1 VADTIVV
8 VDDDRLVLQ
17 MCQDLLED
25 AGYRIVCLQ
34 DGRALPATVG
44 AVHPALICLDIM
56 MPGTDGLSLCR
67 QLRHG
72 PDAFRG
78 PIVILS
84 AKHYETDKR
93 IAREVGANAFL
104 EKPFTPEQLTRLVQ
118 DLLTR
123 KISARF
129 WGVRGSIPTAAG
141 EFIGY
146 GGNTPCVEVRF
157 SGLEDLFILD
167 GGTGLRELGRS
178 LRGGKEPVHGS
189 VFFTHFH
196 WDHIQGLPFF
206 EPAYG
211 AGNTLKLLG
220 PPQPTA
226 DLLQIL
232 GGQMASVY
240 FPVGLDQFGAH
251 LSFQEIDEG
260 TFQVGPLQVDTLS
273 TLHPGRAL
281 AYRLGFEGKR
291 LVYCTDNELP
301 LGWKQ
306 RGGAAAHEVE
316 RFRDFFAGADLLIHD
331 AQFTPEE
338 LERRRGWGH
347 SAWTDVLDL
356 AVEAGVKQLILFHH
370 DPDHNDS
377 FLDVVGAAVQQRIA
391 DTGSSIAC
399 ELAREGNT
407 VQIWVAI

>member
-1 VADTIVV
+1 MAGTIVV

-25 AGYRIVCLQ
+25 AGYQTICLR

-67 QLRHG
+67 QLRSG

-104 EKPFTPEQLTRLVQ
+104 EKPFEPERLTRLVQ
-118 DLLTR
+118 DLLAR
-123 KISARF
+123 KISARL
-129 WGVRGSIPTAAG
+129 WGVRGSIPTAAR

-157 SGLEDLFILD
+157 SGLEDVFILD

-178 LRGGKEPVHGS
+178 RQGAKEPMHGLL
-189 VFFTHFH
+189 FFTHFH

-240 FPVGLDQFGAH
+240 FPVSLDQLGAH
-251 LSFQEIDEG
+251 LSFQEVGED
-260 TFQVGPLQVDTLS
+260 TMTVGPVQVDTLS

-281 AYRLGFEGKR
+281 AYRFSFEGKR
-291 LVYCTDNELP
+291 VVYATDNELP
-301 LGWKQ
+301 LGWK
-306 RGGAAAHEVE
+306 RSGGAAAHEVE
-316 RFRDFFAGADLLIHD
+316 RFLDFFGGADLLIHD

-338 LERRRGWGH
+338 LEQRRGWGH

-356 AVEAGVKQLILFHH
+356 AMDAGVKQLILFHH
-370 DPDHNDS
+370 DPDHTDT
-377 FLDVVGAAVQQRIA
+377 FLDAVGTAVQRQIA
-391 DTGSSIAC
+391 DSGSSIAC
-399 ELAREGNT
+399 ELAREGHA
-407 VQIWVAI
+407 VEIWVAI

>member
-1 VADTIVV
+1 MAGTIVV

-17 MCQDLLED
+17 MCQDVLED
-25 AGYRIVCLQ
+25 AGYKTVCLQ
-34 DGRALPATVG
+34 DGRALPVTVG
-44 AVHPALICLDIM
+44 TVRPALICLDIM

-67 QLRHG
+67 QLRSG

-93 IAREVGANAFL
+93 IAREVGASAFL
-104 EKPFTPEQLTRLVQ
+104 EKPFAPEQLTRLVQ
-118 DLLTR
+118 DLLAR
-123 KISARF
+123 KVSVRF
-129 WGVRGSIPTAAG
+129 WGVRGSIPTAAR

-157 SGLEDLFILD
+157 SGMEDSFILD

-178 LRGGKEPVHGS
+178 RQGAKEPMHGLL
-189 VFFTHFH
+189 FFTHFH

-206 EPAYG
+206 APAYT
-211 AGNTLKLLG
+211 AGNTFKLLG

-240 FPVGLDQFGAH
+240 FPVGLDQFGAR

-260 TFQVGPLQVDTLS
+260 TITVGPVTVDTLS

-281 AYRLGFEGKR
+281 AYRLSFEGKR
-291 LVYCTDNELP
+291 VVYATDNELP
-301 LGWKQ
+301 LGWK
-306 RGGAAAHEVE
+306 RDGGARHEVE
-316 RFRDFFAGADLLIHD
+316 RFLAFFAGADLLIHD

-347 SAWTDVLDL
+347 SAWSDALDL
-356 AVEAGVKQLILFHH
+356 GVEAGVQQLILFHH
-370 DPDHNDS
+370 DPDHNDA
-377 FLDVVGAAVQQRIA
+377 FLDAVGAAVQQRIA
-391 DTGSSIAC
+391 EAGSGMAC
-399 ELAREGNT
+399 ELAREGHT
-407 VQIWVAI
+407 VQIWVTI